1 MLGGAGVVGIKSRA
15 LATFS
20 VLGVRIL
27 IIFGFTFSS
36 VEEITPTAGEVRW
49 FEKAR
54 QLRLPRLCFSLS
66 PRDLFKCLSQ
76 LIPESQ
82 AVLGPPA
89 DFFI

>member
-1 MLGGAGVVGIKSRA
+1 MLRGAGVVGIKSRA
-15 LATFS
+15 LSTFS

-54 QLRLPRLCFSLS
+54 QLWFASTLLQPLP
-66 PRDLFKCLSQ
+66 K
-76 LIPESQ
+76 
-82 AVLGPPA
+82 GPIQMPQST
-89 DFFI
+89 DS